1 MEALLDIVRGM
12 KPITLD
18 EMSGVKLMNRIDTK
32 YLVTEAQ
39 LREILLRVRDGYFA
53 QEVEGKRIAAYN
65 TVYYDTPELTMY
77 LIHHNRHLVRD
88 KVRVRTYV
96 DSRLTFCEVKHKS
109 NKGRTKKKR
118 IAVEPIQ
125 NIVDNP
131 EAAAFLAEKQPYEV
145 SSLSP
150 HLVTIFD
157 RITLVNYGK
166 TERLTIDC
174 NLRFENLRNGAKAS
188 MSPLV
193 VMELKQDGRAH
204 SMLKDVLFDLRIK
217 PYKISKYCIGTCLT
231 RPSVK
236 QNRFKKKLR
245 RIEKM
250 KTMAYGQWPMAAPTE
265 ETTSAFG
272 QSCHSHKPLAIVKN

>member
-1 MEALLDIVRGM
+1 MEEILDIVNGM

-32 YLVTEAQ
+32 YLVTEVQ
-39 LREILLRVRDGYFA
+39 LYEILLRIREGYFA
-53 QEVEGKRIAAYN
+53 QEVKGNRLSPYY
-65 TVYYDTPELTMY
+65 TVYYDTPSLSMY

-96 DSRLTFCEVKHKS
+96 DSQLTFCEVKHKS

-118 IAVEPIQ
+118 IAVEPIP
-125 NIVDNP
+125 NILDNP
-131 EAAAFLAEKQPYEV
+131 EAVAFLAVRQPYEV

-174 NLRFENLRNGAKAS
+174 NLRFENLRTGTKAS

-204 SMLKDVLFDLRIK
+204 SLLKDVLFELRIK
-217 PYKISKYCIGTCLT
+217 PFKVSKYCIGTCMT
-231 RPSVK
+231 RPEVK

-250 KTMAYGQWPMAAPTE
+250 KAI
-265 ETTSAFG
+265 
-272 QSCHSHKPLAIVKN
+272 SH

>member
-1 MEALLDIVRGM
+1 MNAILDIVQGM

-39 LREILLRVRDGYFA
+39 LHDILLRIRDGYYA
-53 QEVEGKRIAAYN
+53 QEVEGNRLSPYS
-65 TVYYDTPELTMY
+65 TVYYDTPELTMFI
-77 LIHHNRHLVRD
+77 IHQNRHLVRD

-96 DSRLTFCEVKHKS
+96 DSHLTFCEVKHKN

-118 IAVEPIQ
+118 IEVEPIP
-125 NIVDNP
+125 NIIDNP
-131 EAAAFLAEKQPYEV
+131 EAAAFLAEKQPYDV
-145 SSLSP
+145 NTLSP

-157 RITLVNYGK
+157 RFTLVNYAK

-174 NLRFENLRNGAKAS
+174 NLRFENLRNGASAS

-193 VMELKQDGRAH
+193 VMELKQDGRA
-204 SMLKDVLFDLRIK
+204 SSLLKDVLFDMRIRPFK
-217 PYKISKYCIGTCLT
+217 VSKYCIGTCLT
-231 RPSVK
+231 RPDVK

-245 RIEKM
+245 RIEKL
-250 KTMAYGQWPMAAPTE
+250 K
-265 ETTSAFG
+265 SN
-272 QSCHSHKPLAIVKN
+272 KP

>member
-1 MEALLDIVRGM
+1 M

-32 YLVTEAQ
+32 FVVTEAQ
-39 LREILLRVRDGYFA
+39 LKAILSAICDHYYA
-53 QEVEGKRIAAYN
+53 QEVEGHRLSPYS

-77 LIHHNRHLVRD
+77 LIHHDRHLVRD

-96 DSRLTFCEVKHKS
+96 DSHLTFCEVKHKN

-118 IAVEPIQ
+118 IAVEPIP
-125 NIVDNP
+125 NIIDNP

-145 SSLSP
+145 STLSP
-150 HLVTIFD
+150 HLVTAFD
-157 RITLVNYGK
+157 RITLVNYDK

-174 NLRFENLRNGAKAS
+174 NLRFENLRSGNKAA
-188 MSPLV
+188 MTPLV

-204 SMLKDVLFDLRIK
+204 SLLKDVLFEMRIRPFK
-217 PYKISKYCIGTCLT
+217 VSKYCIGTCLT
-231 RPSVK
+231 RPEVK

-245 RIEKM
+245 RIEKL
-250 KTMAYGQWPMAAPTE
+250 KTMAYGQWPMAAST
-265 ETTSAFG
+265 
-272 QSCHSHKPLAIVKN
+272 